1 MTDIL
6 SHSDEAVPS
15 TPERTEL
22 AHRFWKQ
29 NPEISQRWI
38 ARRYGI
44 PHSTLNDRIHGA
56 IPAVQRD
63 QNQQLL
69 HPAEEIALKQW
80 LIRLQAWGWPVRVE
94 QVRFMAQDILKKKGA
109 TINTVGIN
117 WTSKYLARHPEL
129 KTKYIPPLDKERA
142 LAHDPKIIQ
151 GWFELYKKLKIEFN
165 VQDEDIYNMDEKGFM
180 MGVVQKV
187 KVMISKY
194 EFGGKYMTQCG
205 NRDWIS
211 LIECVSS
218 DGRVP
223 KPWIIFKAKLK
234 QKAWFEALGD
244 RGSIATSENGWTNNE
259 IGLDWLQGCFDLET
273 LPTQKG
279 EYRMLCI
286 DGHASHIS
294 TAAIE
299 FALKRKIILLC
310 LPSHSTHVL
319 QSLDI
324 GIFAPLATY
333 YKNNIL
339 KITRFGGS
347 YQVDK
352 IDFIEQYLLARDTT
366 FTTRI
371 IKSAWQKTG
380 LLPFEPDVVL
390 RQLFPTNED
399 NGKQVSEHS
408 PCPATPKGIASGFQ
422 FAEVTQTPANV
433 VQVQEILRNIRAGVD
448 LNPAIQKIG
457 NACINAMASLTIEQI
472 TNQDLLELN
481 KDHKRPLAPRCKL
494 PTWTSTKRARTLDRS
509 KPPRATSSRAISV
522 D

>member
-1 MTDIL
+1 MTDTL
-6 SHSDEAVPS
+6 SYSDEVVPS
-15 TPERTEL
+15 AAERTEL
-22 AHRFWKQ
+22 AHQFYKQ
-29 NPEISQRWI
+29 NPGVSQRWI

-56 IPAVQRD
+56 VPAVQRD

-80 LIRLQAWGWPVRVE
+80 LIRLQAWGWPARVE

-109 TINTVGIN
+109 TTATVGIN
-117 WTSKYLARHPEL
+117 WTSKYLVRYPEL
-129 KTKYIPPLDKERA
+129 KTKYVPPIDKERA
-142 LAHDPKIIQ
+142 LAHDPKIIK
-151 GWFELYKKLKIEFN
+151 GWFELYMKLKTDFN
-165 VQDEDIYNMDEKGFM
+165 VQNEDIYNMDEKGFM
-180 MGVVQKV
+180 MGVIAKV

-194 EFGGKYMTQCG
+194 EFGGKYVTQCG
-205 NRDWIS
+205 NRDWVS

-218 DGRVP
+218 DGRVL

-234 QKAWFEALGD
+234 QKAWFEALDGK
-244 RGSIATSENGWTNNE
+244 GSIATSENGWTDNE
-259 IGLDWLQGCFDLET
+259 IGLEWLQDCFDAET
-273 LPTQKG
+273 SPTQKG

-299 FALKRKIILLC
+299 FALKKRIILLC

-319 QSLDI
+319 QPLDV
-324 GIFAPLATY
+324 GIFAPLATH

-352 IDFIEQYLLARDTT
+352 VDFIEQYLLARETT
-366 FTTRI
+366 FTTEI

-380 LLPFEPDVVL
+380 LFPFNPDVVL
-390 RQLFPTNED
+390 RQLFPVDD
-399 NGKQVSEHS
+399 NNGEQVNEHS
-408 PCPATPKGIASGFQ
+408 PRPTTPKGIPPSFQ
-422 FAEVTQTPANV
+422 FSEVTRTPANAL
-433 VQVQEILRNIRAGVD
+433 QVQEILRNIQAGVD
-448 LNPAIQKIG
+448 LSSVVQKVGI
-457 NACINAMASLTIEQI
+457 ACIHAMTSLTIEQI
-472 TNQDLLELN
+472 TNQELLELN
-481 KDHKRPLAPRCKL
+481 KRKDDKK
-494 PTWTSTKRARTLDRS
+494 KRAKGNYGGEARVMNQEMID
-509 KPPRATSSRAISV
+509 